1 MVLVYLRADLQDDR
15 RFYFYD
21 DWRSEIM
28 DVGRCPFCNAYNII
42 DFKNVPYCISCE
54 QEVQDYEWLPEG
66 DGEDE
71 GWSDDFN

>member
-1 MVLVYLRADLQDDR
+1 
-15 RFYFYD
+15 
-21 DWRSEIM
+21 M

-66 DGEDE
+66 DGDEE
-71 GWSDDFN
+71 GWSDDWD